1 MKIRANKQKGQ
12 AILEMALILPVFVL
26 VALGMADVVWALERT
41 ANLEYIVN
49 ESARCEALNGI
60 PCTMQSYHDYA
71 LSLATN
77 LRMND
82 HNLTIQTP
90 ACVEGVSCTVIG
102 TYRFQPIGVY
112 FPHITIQRTG
122 TAVLPPL

>member
-1 MKIRANKQKGQ
+1 MKNKQKGQ

-26 VALGMADVVWALERT
+26 LSLGMADIVWVLEKT

-60 PCTMQSYHDYA
+60 PCTMQSYQDYA
-71 LSLATN
+71 RSLATN
-77 LRMND
+77 LRIND
-82 HNLTIQTP
+82 HNLTILTP
-90 ACVEGVSCTVIG
+90 PCIEGVSCTVTGI
-102 TYRFQPIGVY
+102 YVFQPIGVY
-112 FPHITIQRTG
+112 FPHVTIQRTG

>member
-1 MKIRANKQKGQ
+1 MKKKQKGQ

-71 LSLATN
+71 LSLARN

-82 HNLTIQTP
+82 HNLTILTP
-90 ACVEGVSCTVIG
+90 TCVEGVSCTVTG
-102 TYRFQPIGVY
+102 TYLFQPIGVY